1 MLRSKW
7 MRVTSRLLALLL
19 LLASAARLPA
29 ADPVYQLKVVTD
41 RKDAIYEAGSEAK
54 FLITVSKG
62 GEVIPNAAV
71 KFIVD
76 DFLKSGEAGG
86 LPAGSVTTTDQP
98 GVVVVTGKQPG
109 FLRCQASFDAPD
121 GKKLQAAAGAGF
133 SPTKIGLSL
142 PVPDDFDAFWTEQK
156 KLLAAVP
163 LEPQFT
169 RADQPGMNDDLE
181 CFDVQIKCLG
191 DAPVSGYFA
200 RPTKAKPKSLP
211 AILWVHGAGVRSSAA
226 GSAIQGAKHGMLSLD
241 INAHGI
247 PNGKPNEFY
256 TELSNGRLKGYP
268 TSGRESRETS
278 YFRGMFLRLV
288 RAIDFLTSQP
298 EWDGKIV
305 AVVGHSQGGGQALVA
320 SGLDPRV
327 TIIASGVPAI
337 CDHSGRTAGRIN
349 GWPNLVPAGPD
360 GKPDPRILEASR
372 YVDAVNFASRCQ
384 AEAILSVGFID
395 ATCPPSSCYAAF
407 NALRGPKEM
416 LNEPL
421 MNHAAPPHIQEAFL
435 ARVLDH
441 VKRRSE
447 QK

>member
-1 MLRSKW
+1 
-7 MRVTSRLLALLL
+7 MRITNRLLTLLL
-19 LLASAARLPA
+19 LLSASARLSA
-29 ADPVYQLKVVTD
+29 ADPVYQVRVATD
-41 RKDAIYEAGSEAK
+41 RKDAIYEAGTEAK
-54 FLITVSKG
+54 FLITVSKDN
-62 GEVIPNAAV
+62 EAIPNAVV
-71 KFIVD
+71 KYVVD

-86 LPAGSVTTTDQP
+86 FPSGGVTTTNQP
-98 GVVVVTGKQPG
+98 GVVAVTGKLPG
-109 FLRCQASFDAPD
+109 FLQCHVSFDAPD
-121 GKKLQAAAGAGF
+121 GKKLQAVAGVGF

-142 PVPDDFDAFWTEQK
+142 PVPDDFAAFWAEQK
-156 KLLAAVP
+156 KQLAAVP
-163 LEPQFT
+163 LEPQLT
-169 RADQPGMNDDLE
+169 RADQPGMKDDLE
-181 CFDVQIKCLG
+181 CFDLQVKCLG

-200 RPTKAKPKSLP
+200 RPKNAKAKSLP

-226 GSAIQGAKHGMLSLD
+226 GNAILGAKNGMLSLD

-247 PNGKPNEFY
+247 PNGKPAEFY
-256 TELSNGRLKGYP
+256 TELSNGRLKDYRA
-268 TSGRESRETS
+268 TGRESRETS

-298 EWDGKIV
+298 EWDGKVV

-320 SGLDPRV
+320 GGLDPRV

-337 CDHSGRTAGRIN
+337 CDHSGRAAGRIN
-349 GWPNLVPAGPD
+349 GWPKLVPDGSD

-384 AEAILSVGFID
+384 AEAILSVGFVD

-407 NALRGPKEM
+407 NALRGKKEM

-441 VKRRSE
+441 VKRQSA
-447 QK
+447 KP

>member
-1 MLRSKW
+1 MLRSPW
-7 MRVTSRLLALLL
+7 MQTMSRLLTLLL
-19 LLASAARLPA
+19 LLSTSARLSA
-29 ADPVYQLKVVTD
+29 ADPAYQLRLVTD

-62 GEVIPNAAV
+62 DATVPNAAV
-71 KFIVD
+71 KFVVD

-86 LPAGSVTTTDQP
+86 FPIGSVTTTDQP
-98 GVVVVTGKQPG
+98 GVVAVTGKQPG
-109 FLRCQASFDAPD
+109 FMQCHVSFDAPD
-121 GKKLQAAAGAGF
+121 GKKLQAVAAAGF

-142 PVPDDFDAFWTEQK
+142 PVPDDFDAFWSEQK
-156 KLLAAVP
+156 KQLAAVP
-163 LEPQFT
+163 LEPQLN
-169 RADQPGMNDDLE
+169 RADQPGMKDDLE

-200 RPTKAKPKSLP
+200 RPTNAKPKSLP

-226 GSAIQGAKHGMLSLD
+226 GNAIQGAKHGMLSLD

-247 PNGKPNEFY
+247 PNGKPAEFY
-256 TELSNGRLKGYP
+256 TELSNGRLKDYRA
-268 TSGRESRETS
+268 TGRDSRETS

-298 EWDGKIV
+298 EWDGKVV

-320 SGLDPRV
+320 GGLDPRV

-337 CDHSGRTAGRIN
+337 CDHSGRAADRIN
-349 GWPNLVPAGPD
+349 GWPKLVPDGTD

-384 AEAILSVGFID
+384 AEAILSVGFVD

-407 NALRGPKEM
+407 NVLRGKKEM

-435 ARVLDH
+435 TRVLNH

-447 QK
+447 